1 MKTNPSKSAVS
12 AHVKFALSLH
22 AAYTAIGASVRPV
35 KLAPSMVKK
44 RESILKQINQL
55 QNKLDTQWYSDCPEL
70 AKEHNSIYLNERW
83 AKEAAKGLD

>member
-1 MKTNPSKSAVS
+1 
-12 AHVKFALSLH
+12 
-22 AAYTAIGASVRPV
+22 
-35 KLAPSMVKK
+35 MVKK

-83 AKEAAKGLD
+83 AKEAAKVLD